1 MSDEKDHYS
10 YNYYFNFRLFL
21 FLLPSNMVY
30 ASSMISPL
38 KKFSLMFFWMGIAAF
53 SVISADLYFSI
64 PDEISGVLYFIS
76 IGIAASAVLNY
87 YRN

>member
-1 MSDEKDHYS
+1 
-10 YNYYFNFRLFL
+10 
-21 FLLPSNMVY
+21 
-30 ASSMISPL
+30 MISPL

-87 YRN
+87 YRK